1 MFLSYD
7 GSFEGFLSA
16 AATALRSK
24 TDCSVLRPGAQIPLL
39 PVVEVATEVGLAD
52 RMGEFLASRFGPDV
66 PGTVYQAWLSREE
79 GVEDAL
85 VGFLRIGLERRV
97 DPSGFRQ
104 RPEVASVMK
113 ASQRV
118 GREAHR
124 FLGLVRFRL
133 RGTLYVAEIEPD
145 TEILTLI
152 GDHFSE
158 RFHDQDFAIHDVGR
172 GTALL
177 HAAEGGWTLVEVS
190 PDAEAARTDKVS
202 DVLAKPDA
210 FETLWKRYY
219 KSMCI
224 EERLNP
230 TCQRNFL
237 PKKHWRH
244 LIEEPGRPPAN
255 TRPASS
261 DRR

>member
-7 GSFEGFLSA
+7 GGFEGFLSA

-24 TDCSVLRPGAQIPLL
+24 AECTVLRPGAQIPLL
-39 PVVEVATEVGLAD
+39 PVEEVATEDGLAD
-52 RMGEFLASRFGPDV
+52 RMGEFLAARFGPEV
-66 PGTVYQAWLSREE
+66 PGTVYQAWLSQEE
-79 GVEDAL
+79 GIEDAL

-104 RPEVASVMK
+104 SPEVSAVMK
-113 ASQRV
+113 ASRRV

-145 TEILTLI
+145 TDILSLI
-152 GDHFSE
+152 GDHFSA

-177 HAAEGGWTLVEVS
+177 HAAGGGWTVVEVAPDS
-190 PDAEAARTDKVS
+190 AAARMTKVPDA
-202 DVLAKPDA
+202 LAKPDA

-244 LIEEPGRPPAN
+244 LIEEPGHPPAS

-261 DRR
+261 ATR